1 MISKTFSSP
10 NMDNWKLAAVFSII
24 QQSSW
29 LLSFYLYFQVLA
41 VSAGS
46 ARVCMLQWER
56 VMSKSTEEEKQYMKN
71 RLWFSSVT
79 VLPMMIWIWW
89 HRIQNR
95 NFRTQIRIFKNIKS
109 YSLVKKDQKSDI
121 CQMLVPSR
129 KKQRTTNLGTESL
142 CNPGSVS
149 PEALSR
155 EQMWTFPGPL
165 HRFYFHYISTIC
177 VSLILRTSSALPQ

>member
-1 MISKTFSSP
+1 MKLITFLLPLFSSLGSVCRVSQS
-10 NMDNWKLAAVFSII
+10 MHAAVRKGYE
-24 QQSSW
+24 QKHRRGET
-29 LLSFYLYFQVLA
+29 VH
-41 VSAGS
+41 
-46 ARVCMLQWER
+46 
-56 VMSKSTEEEKQYMKN
+56 EKQIVIFISN
-71 RLWFSSVT
+71 CA
-79 VLPMMIWIWW
+79 PNDDWIWW

-149 PEALSR
+149 PEALSG